1 MGSNNTANGFE
12 ALKLNNGS
20 ANTANGYQ
28 ALFSNT
34 TGEGNKAIGYDA
46 NVSSDNLTNATA
58 IGYGARVN
66 ASNKVRIGNA
76 SVTVIEGQVAW
87 STPSDRR
94 LKENIQVNNYLGL
107 NFINKLQPVTY
118 NYILD
123 NTKVR
128 HDGFIAQDIEQVMK
142 DLNLP
147 FSGLKKS
154 SDGMYS
160 LAYSDFVMP
169 LVNAVKEQKTMIDN
183 QQIQIG
189 NQQIQIDELKKM
201 VESMLKK

>member
-1 MGSNNTANGFE
+1 
-12 ALKLNNGS
+12 
-20 ANTANGYQ
+20 
-28 ALFSNT
+28 
-34 TGEGNKAIGYDA
+34 
-46 NVSSDNLTNATA
+46 LTNATA
-58 IGYGARVN
+58 IGNGATVG
-66 ASNKVRIGNA
+66 ASHKVRIGNA

-87 STPSDRR
+87 SNVSDRR

-118 NYILD
+118 NYISD
-123 NTKVR
+123 NTKVM

-142 DLNLP
+142 DLNMP

-169 LVNAVKEQKTMIDN
+169 MVNAIKEQKTIIDN
-183 QQIQIG
+183 QQK
-189 NQQIQIDELKKM
+189 QIDELKKM
-201 VESMLKK
+201 VESLLKK